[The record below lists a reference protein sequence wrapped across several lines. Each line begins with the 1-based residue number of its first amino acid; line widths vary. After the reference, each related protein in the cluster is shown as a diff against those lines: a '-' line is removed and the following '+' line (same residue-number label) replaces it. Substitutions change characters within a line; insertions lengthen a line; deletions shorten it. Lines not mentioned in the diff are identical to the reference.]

1 MKISSLFYYIGTAG
15 SSAIRNFTT
24 MRNGRGASARNQRKL
39 SIVNKD
45 GKTIANTLRVKNRPL
60 EAEIIGE
67 DDT

>member
-1 MKISSLFYYIGTAG
+1 
-15 SSAIRNFTT
+15 
-24 MRNGRGASARNQRKL
+24 MRNGRGASARNQRQL

-45 GKTIANTLRVKNRPL
+45 GKTIANTLRFKNRPL